1 MATGTSAG
9 PLWKNSAR
17 IYVLLPR
24 NAGQTGTS
32 QRPNSRRRGSK
43 AARTSSIR
51 TAKPTPKLSVNRI
64 RGQPLR
70 SDVERLAA
78 ALRALEVSCRSH
90 PRDEGE
96 LTLCD
101 GWPSACFVSVLPL
114 APWWRVSSRRANPHS
129 SLTPHPHAL
138 RGHRLRFRG
147 FDDARRLSVQNGE
160 RPGLDCGGHA
170 KRHRS
175 GEYGRQWHDCRIG

>member
-64 RGQPLR
+64 RRVEHLR
-70 SDVERLAA
+70 VVERHISDAA
-78 ALRALEVSCRSH
+78 PFFVQHVVEFRRGRLLCLDCHRDGGRSH
-90 PRDEGE
+90 I
-96 LTLCD
+96 
-101 GWPSACFVSVLPL
+101 
-114 APWWRVSSRRANPHS
+114 VSSAGF
-129 SLTPHPHAL
+129 L
-138 RGHRLRFRG
+138 RW
-147 FDDARRLSVQNGE
+147 ARPCS
-160 RPGLDCGGHA
+160 H
-170 KRHRS
+170 
-175 GEYGRQWHDCRIG
+175 